1 MLNLGSKFK
10 EVKKFLD
17 HIAKL
22 LGNSV
27 VEISLFGS
35 KVRGENSKDSD
46 IDVLVVV
53 KGGRRDAFSA
63 LKLIYKVLGD
73 MWLDLAAQ
81 GCVVEFVVFGEDEW
95 KEMAKERYSFSI
107 NVEGEKVV
115 VYKGSSDSTG

>member
-17 HIAKL
+17 HITKL

-35 KVRGENSKDSD
+35 RVRGENSEDSD

>member
-17 HIAKL
+17 NVAKL
-22 LGNSV
+22 LGDSV

-35 KVRGENSKDSD
+35 KVRGENSEGSD

-63 LKLIYKVLGD
+63 LKLIYRVLGD

-115 VYKGSSDSTG
+115 VYKGSSDSTS

>member
-1 MLNLGSKFK
+1 MLNLGSRFK

-17 HIAKL
+17 NIAKL
-22 LGNSV
+22 LGDSV

-35 KVRGENSKDSD
+35 KVRGENSKNSD

-115 VYKGSSDSTG
+115 VYKGSSDSTS

>member
-1 MLNLGSKFK
+1 MLNLGSRFK

-17 HIAKL
+17 NVVKL
-22 LGNSV
+22 LGDSV

-35 KVRGENSKDSD
+35 KVRGENSEDSD

-63 LKLIYKVLGD
+63 LKLIYRDLGD

>member
-1 MLNLGSKFK
+1 MLNLGSRFK

-17 HIAKL
+17 NVVKL
-22 LGNSV
+22 LGDSV

-35 KVRGENSKDSD
+35 KVRGENSKNSD

-63 LKLIYKVLGD
+63 LKLIYRDLGD

>member
-1 MLNLGSKFK
+1 
-10 EVKKFLD
+10 
-17 HIAKL
+17 
-22 LGNSV
+22 
-27 VEISLFGS
+27 
-35 KVRGENSKDSD
+35 
-46 IDVLVVV
+46 VV
-53 KGGRRDAFSA
+53 KGGRKDAFSA

>member
-1 MLNLGSKFK
+1 MLNLGSEFK

-17 HIAKL
+17 NVAKL

-35 KVRGENSKDSD
+35 KVRGENNEGSD

-53 KGGRRDAFSA
+53 KGGRKDAFSA
-63 LKLIYKVLGD
+63 LKLIYKVLGG

-81 GCVVEFVVFGEDEW
+81 GWVVEFVVFGEDKW
-95 KEMAKERYSFSI
+95 RKMAKERYSFSI

-115 VYKGSSDSTG
+115 VYKGSSDSTS